1 MGVKVKNKPNLGKDV
16 KEQGRTNE
24 NKIEKTTFLV
34 EGMHCSS
41 CAMAIEKALTR
52 RDGVFDADLTFAT
65 EKLEVSY
72 DSKKVNIP
80 FIKEIVK
87 KVGFKA
93 LLEDEVEDREE
104 IHIRKLK
111 EARDRLNWAWILG
124 TPIFVVMI
132 IRWFTDF
139 HFPYERWFMF
149 ALTTPLVIWVGG
161 KYYIGAYQAIR
172 YARAATADVLITIGT
187 WSAYLFSLFTTF
199 VVVGPAYFDTAA
211 MIITF
216 ITTGTYLKTL
226 ATSRASES
234 IRKLAGLQAK
244 TAKVIKPGGEVE
256 VFIDDVQVGDVV
268 VVRSGEKIPVDG
280 KIMEGNATVD
290 ESMLTGESL
299 PISKKTGDEVSS
311 ATINKNG
318 FIKVE
323 VTRIGRETTISQII
337 KLVEGAQGT
346 KIPLVE
352 FADRLSRI
360 VIPIAIGLAIITFS
374 SWMLFGNVPNL
385 VLVAVGSAVA
395 VLVLACPCAL
405 TLAPGTAFMIGTG
418 EAAKN
423 GILFKNGAS
432 LEYAYKLKHIV
443 FDKTGTLTKGE
454 PELTDLK
461 SFGTYSEDAL
471 LQLIGSAEQGS
482 EHPLGEAIVKGAKDK
497 GIKFLSTTEFEAI
510 EGHGIKATIQEKVIH
525 VGNIRLMKKVT
536 NQDLTLYEKEMEK
549 LEAIA
554 KTVMLIA
561 IDGKVEGLVAVAD
574 TVKEESKKAVEAL
587 QKMGI
592 EVTMLTGDN
601 RRTAQ
606 AVANEL
612 GIDRVIAEVLP
623 DDKVNEVKKL
633 QEGGDLVA
641 MVGDGIN
648 DAPALAQANI
658 GIAMGTGTDI
668 AAESAD
674 VTLIKGDLS
683 GVVSSIRLSREA
695 FRIIKQN
702 FIYAFIF
709 NGLGLPFAA
718 VGLLSPVLASLA
730 MAVSSMIVVGNSM
743 RLRNVATKKLF
754 T

>member
-1 MGVKVKNKPNLGKDV
+1 MS
-16 KEQGRTNE
+16 E
-24 NKIEKTTFLV
+24 NKQVFVV

-41 CAMAIEKALTR
+41 CAIAIEKALKR
-52 RDGVFDADLTFAT
+52 KDGIIDADLTFAT
-65 EKLEVSY
+65 EKLEVNY
-72 DSKKVNIP
+72 DEQKVNIP
-80 FIKEIVK
+80 FIKEIVT

-93 LLEDEVEDREE
+93 YLEDEVVSREE
-104 IHIRKLK
+104 IHIRKLR
-111 EARDRLNWAWILG
+111 EATNRLKWAWGLG
-124 TPIFVVMI
+124 TPIFIVMI
-132 IRWFTDF
+132 IRWFTEF

-149 ALTTPLVIWVGG
+149 GLTTPLVVWAGR
-161 KYYIGAYQAIR
+161 KYYLGAYQALR
-172 YARAATADVLITIGT
+172 YARAATADVLITLGT
-187 WSAYLFSLFTTF
+187 WSAYLFSIFTTF
-199 VVVGPAYFDTAA
+199 VVEGPAYFDTAA

-244 TAKVIKPGGEVE
+244 TARVIKPGGEVE
-256 VFIDDVQVGDVV
+256 VFIDDVEVGDIV

-280 KIMEGNATVD
+280 KITEGNATVD

-299 PISKKTGDEVSS
+299 PLSKKVGDDVSS

-318 FIKVE
+318 YIKVE
-323 VTRIGRETTISQII
+323 VTRVGRETTISQII
-337 KLVEGAQGT
+337 KLVESAQGT

-352 FADRLSRI
+352 FADRLSLF
-360 VIPIAIGLAIITFS
+360 VIPIAIGLSIITFA

-385 VLVAVGSAVA
+385 GLVAVGSAVA

-418 EAAKN
+418 EAAKH

-432 LEYAYKLKHIV
+432 LEYAYKLKHMV

-454 PELTDLK
+454 PTLTDLK
-461 SFGTYSEDAL
+461 SFGEYTEDHL
-471 LQLIGSAEQGS
+471 LELIGSAEQGS
-482 EHPLGEAIVKGAKDK
+482 EHPLGQSIVKAAQENGVE
-497 GIKFLSTTEFEAI
+497 FSPTTNFEAI
-510 EGHGIKATIQEKVIH
+510 EGHGIKATINNKVIH
-525 VGNIRLMKKVT
+525 VGNLRLMKKVT
-536 NQDLTLYEKEMEK
+536 DDDITPFEKEMEK

-561 IDGKVEGLVAVAD
+561 VDSKVEGLVAVAD
-574 TVKEESKKAVEAL
+574 TVKEESKQAVKEL

-633 QEGGDLVA
+633 QEGNNLVA

-658 GIAMGTGTDI
+658 GIAMGNGTDI

-674 VTLIKGDLS
+674 VTLIKGDLR
-683 GVVSSIRLSREA
+683 GVVQSIRLSREA

-702 FIYAFIF
+702 FVYAFIF

-718 VGLLSPVLASLA
+718 IGLLSPVLASLA
-730 MAVSSMIVVGNSM
+730 MAVSSMIVVGNSL
-743 RLRNVATKKLF
+743 RLKNVANRKLF

>member
-1 MGVKVKNKPNLGKDV
+1 MNKNKQV
-16 KEQGRTNE
+16 
-24 NKIEKTTFLV
+24 FVV

-41 CAMAIEKALTR
+41 CAIAIEKALKR
-52 RDGVFDADLTFAT
+52 KDGIIDADLTFAT
-65 EKLEVSY
+65 EKLEVNY
-72 DSKKVNIP
+72 DEQKVNIP
-80 FIKEIVK
+80 FIKEIVE

-93 LLEDEVEDREE
+93 YLEEEVVSREE
-104 IHIRKLK
+104 LHIRKLR
-111 EARDRLNWAWILG
+111 EATNRLKWAWGLG
-124 TPIFVVMI
+124 TPIFIVMI
-132 IRWFTDF
+132 IRWFTEF
-139 HFPYERWFMF
+139 NFPYERWFMF
-149 ALTTPLVIWVGG
+149 GLTTPLVIWVGR
-161 KYYIGAYQAIR
+161 KYYIAAYQALR

-199 VVVGPAYFDTAA
+199 VVEGPAYFDTAA

-234 IRKLAGLQAK
+234 IRKLAGLQSK
-244 TAKVIKPGGEVE
+244 TARVIKSGGEVE
-256 VFIDDVQVGDVV
+256 VFIDDVEVGDIV

-280 KIMEGNATVD
+280 KITEGNATVD

-299 PISKKTGDEVSS
+299 PLSKKVGDEVSS
-311 ATINKNG
+311 ATLNKNG

-323 VTRIGRETTISQII
+323 VTRVGRETTISQII
-337 KLVEGAQGT
+337 KLVESAQGT

-360 VIPIAIGLAIITFS
+360 VIPIAIGLSIITFA
-374 SWMLFGNVPNL
+374 SWMLFGNVPDL
-385 VLVAVGSAVA
+385 GLVAVGSAVA

-454 PELTDLK
+454 PTLTDLK
-461 SFGTYSEDAL
+461 SFGQYTEDEL
-471 LQLIGSAEQGS
+471 LELIGSAEQGS
-482 EHPLGEAIVKGAKDK
+482 EHPLGEAMVIAAKEKGVE
-497 GIKFLSTTEFEAI
+497 FLPTTNFEAI
-510 EGHGIKATIQEKVIH
+510 EGHGIKATINNKVIH
-525 VGNIRLMKKVT
+525 VGNLRLMKKVT
-536 NQDLTLYEKEMEK
+536 DEDITPFEMEMEK

-561 IDGKVEGLVAVAD
+561 VDGKVEGLVAVAD
-574 TVKEESKKAVEAL
+574 TVKEESKQAVKAL
-587 QKMGI
+587 QKMGL

-606 AVANEL
+606 AVADEL

-633 QEGGDLVA
+633 QEGNNLVA

-658 GIAMGTGTDI
+658 GIAMGNGTDI

-683 GVVSSIRLSREA
+683 GVVQSIRLSREA

-702 FIYAFIF
+702 FVYAFIF

-718 VGLLSPVLASLA
+718 IGLLSPVLASLA
-730 MAVSSMIVVGNSM
+730 MAVSSMIVVGNSL
-743 RLRNVATKKLF
+743 RLKNVANRKLF

>member
-1 MGVKVKNKPNLGKDV
+1 MATKAAGKPKLDMGFRNQDDV
-16 KEQGRTNE
+16 QDK
-24 NKIEKTTFLV
+24 KIEKETFLI

-41 CAMAIEKALTR
+41 CSIAIEKALKR
-52 RDGVFDADLTFAT
+52 RDGIFEADLTFAT
-65 EKLEVSY
+65 EKLEVRY
-72 DSKKVNIP
+72 DPQKVDIP
-80 FIKEIVK
+80 FIKEVVE

-93 LLEDEVEDREE
+93 LLEEEVQSKEE
-104 IHIRKLK
+104 VHFRKLK
-111 EARDRLNWAWILG
+111 EARDRLVWAWVLG
-124 TPIFVVMI
+124 TPIFIVMI
-132 IRWFTDF
+132 IRWFTEF
-139 HFPYERWFMF
+139 NFPYERWFMF
-149 ALTTPLVIWVGG
+149 ALTTPLVIWVGR
-161 KYYIGAYQAIR
+161 KYYIAAYQAIR

-256 VFIDDVQVGDVV
+256 VFIDDVEIGDVV

-280 KIMEGNATVD
+280 KIVEGNATVD

-299 PISKKTGDEVSS
+299 PISKKVGDEVSS

-360 VIPIAIGLAIITFS
+360 VIPIAIGLAVITFA
-374 SWMLFGNVPNL
+374 SWMIFGQVPNL

-423 GILFKNGAS
+423 GILIKNGAS

-454 PELTDLK
+454 PALTDLK
-461 SFGTYSEDAL
+461 SFGSYSDDEL
-471 LQLIGSAEQGS
+471 LQFIGSAEQGS
-482 EHPLGEAIVKGAKDK
+482 EHPLGEAIVKGAKEK
-497 GIKFLSTTEFEAI
+497 GVEFWTTTDFEAI
-510 EGHGIKATIQEKVIH
+510 EGHGIKATIENKIIH
-525 VGNIRLMKKVT
+525 VGNIRLMKKIT
-536 NQDLTLYEKEMEK
+536 NEDLTSYEKEMEK
-549 LEAIA
+549 LEEIA

-561 IDGKVEGLVAVAD
+561 IDGQVEGLVAVAD
-574 TVKEESKKAVEAL
+574 TVKEESKHAVQAL

-592 EVTMLTGDN
+592 QVTMLTGDN

-633 QEGGDLVA
+633 QEGGNLVA

-674 VTLIKGDLS
+674 VTLIKGNLS
-683 GVVSSIRLSREA
+683 GVVQAIRLSREA
-695 FRIIKQN
+695 YRIIKQN
-702 FIYAFIF
+702 FVYAFIF

-718 VGLLSPVLASLA
+718 IGLLSPVLASLA
-730 MAVSSMIVVGNSM
+730 MAVSSMIVVGNSL
-743 RLRNVATKKLF
+743 RLRRVAVRRLF
-754 T
+754 A

>member
-1 MGVKVKNKPNLGKDV
+1 M
-16 KEQGRTNE
+16 NE
-24 NKIEKTTFLV
+24 MKQIFVV

-41 CAMAIEKALTR
+41 CAVAIEKALKR
-52 RDGVFDADLTFAT
+52 KDGIIDADLTFAT
-65 EKLEVSY
+65 EKLEVNY
-72 DSKKVNIP
+72 YEQKVNIP
-80 FIKEIVK
+80 FIKEIVE

-93 LLEDEVEDREE
+93 YLEDEVVSREE
-104 IHIRKLK
+104 LHIRKLR
-111 EARDRLNWAWILG
+111 EATNRLKWAWGLG
-124 TPIFVVMI
+124 TPIFIVMI
-132 IRWFTDF
+132 IRWFTEF
-139 HFPYERWFMF
+139 NFPYERWFMF
-149 ALTTPLVIWVGG
+149 GLTTPLVIWVGR
-161 KYYIGAYQAIR
+161 KYYIAAYQAIR

-199 VVVGPAYFDTAA
+199 VVEGPAYFDTAA

-234 IRKLAGLQAK
+234 IRKLAGLQSK
-244 TAKVIKPGGEVE
+244 TARVIKPGGEVE
-256 VFIDDVQVGDVV
+256 VFIDDVEVGDIV

-280 KIMEGNATVD
+280 KIAEGNATVD

-299 PISKKTGDEVSS
+299 PLSKKVGDEVSS

-323 VTRIGRETTISQII
+323 VTRVGRETTISQII
-337 KLVEGAQGT
+337 KLVESAQGT

-360 VIPIAIGLAIITFS
+360 VIPIAIGLAIITFT
-374 SWMLFGNVPNL
+374 SWMLFGNVPD
-385 VLVAVGSAVA
+385 VGLVAIGSAVA

-454 PELTDLK
+454 PTLTDLK
-461 SFGTYSEDAL
+461 SFGQYTEDEL
-471 LQLIGSAEQGS
+471 LELIGSAEQGS
-482 EHPLGEAIVKGAKDK
+482 EHPLGEAMVIAAKEKGVE
-497 GIKFLSTTEFEAI
+497 FLPTTNFEAI
-510 EGHGIKATIQEKVIH
+510 EGHGIKATINNKVIH
-525 VGNIRLMKKVT
+525 VGNLRLMKKVADEEIT
-536 NQDLTLYEKEMEK
+536 PFEMEMEK

-561 IDGKVEGLVAVAD
+561 VDGKVEGLVAVAD
-574 TVKEESKKAVEAL
+574 TVKEESKQAVKAL
-587 QKMGI
+587 QKMGL

-606 AVANEL
+606 AVADEL

-633 QEGGDLVA
+633 QEGNNLVA

-658 GIAMGTGTDI
+658 GIAMGNGTDI

-683 GVVSSIRLSREA
+683 GVVQSIRLSREA

-718 VGLLSPVLASLA
+718 IGLLSPVLASLA
-730 MAVSSMIVVGNSM
+730 MAVSSMIVVGNSL
-743 RLRNVATKKLF
+743 RLKNVANRKLF